1 MNASVEF
8 SNLGL
13 GAAAAAPKNP
23 PASSLGQDQFLT
35 LMTTQLQNQDPF
47 KPMESGEFLGQIAQF
62 STVNGI
68 ADLNE
73 SFGSLASSLSSS
85 QSLQAASLVGRNALI
100 AGDTAYPAADGSV
113 RGAIELPSSATEVTV
128 EITAPSGE
136 VLRRI
141 ELGARAQGLSQFE
154 WDGLNSFGEAVDLSE
169 VRVRATASSQG
180 QSNAVP
186 TFVEGRVNS
195 VLLDGLRG
203 IVLNI
208 QGAGSVPFADVRQ
221 LS

>member
-1 MNASVEF
+1 M
-8 SNLGL
+8 
-13 GAAAAAPKNP
+13 NP
-23 PASSLGQDQFLT
+23 PSVPPSNHRVTGLVEQRVELRRQLLTHGVEGGVTRDHAGRLQHEHLRHQRPQTSGGQQ
-35 LMTTQLQNQDPF
+35 
-47 KPMESGEFLGQIAQF
+47 
-62 STVNGI
+62 
-68 ADLNE
+68 
-73 SFGSLASSLSSS
+73 
-85 QSLQAASLVGRNALI
+85 
-100 AGDTAYPAADGSV
+100 
-113 RGAIELPSSATEVTV
+113 GAIELPSSATEVTV